1 MFPKKLSVL
10 NHRMGTPGV
19 SRFVK
24 YFAVAIVI
32 SACAGVAW
40 YGDPFLVGLFAIFAF
55 MICAAV
61 LAVGVFLLFF
71 SLATR
76 RAWRPPLVLMAI
88 AVISAGIVAGAISLN
103 RAVQD
108 RAVLHAKAY
117 PDRIA
122 PLLEA
127 YRQAHGVYPKS
138 LDQLPSTPPLP
149 RLLRDDAYHS
159 DGKTYSFQ
167 FPQPGG
173 FIDTWTYDSE
183 TRTWYLET

>member
-1 MFPKKLSVL
+1 
-10 NHRMGTPGV
+10 MGTPGI

-24 YFAVAIVI
+24 YIAGAMIVL
-32 SACAGVAW
+32 ACPWIVW
-40 YGDPFLVGLFAIFAF
+40 YGDPFLVGGFAIFAL

-61 LAVGVFLLFF
+61 LAIGLFLLFF
-71 SLATR
+71 SLATH

-88 AVISAGIVAGAISLN
+88 AVAAAGIAAGTVSLN
-103 RAVQD
+103 QRVQD
-108 RAVLHAKAY
+108 RAVAQAKAY

-127 YRQAHGVYPKS
+127 YRQAHGAYPKS
-138 LDQLPSTPPLP
+138 LDHLPTTPPLP
-149 RLLRDDAYHS
+149 RLLRHNAYHS

-173 FIDTWTYDSE
+173 LIDTWNYDSE
-183 TRTWYLET
+183 TQTWYLET